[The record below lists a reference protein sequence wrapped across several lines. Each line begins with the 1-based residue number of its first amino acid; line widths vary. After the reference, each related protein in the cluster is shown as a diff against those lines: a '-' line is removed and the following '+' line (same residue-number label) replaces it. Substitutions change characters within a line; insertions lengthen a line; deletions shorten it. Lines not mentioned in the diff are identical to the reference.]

1 MSEHHHLVFPNKTHS
16 WEMPI
21 TSQTE
26 AETNSLNSESC
37 SGNDLL
43 VFLAL
48 RTLNPPIPSLRNYC
62 ADSSGELQQKIDDYF
77 GSYQQICQI
86 INQLFLNLQQLSFIT
101 QCCQQSRIGKK
112 LPNALYVHI
121 SALTQLA
128 PILQIYE
135 QLSRVHL
142 PAFKPFTLIK
152 FHTNQPVISYLFYP
166 DFDAD
171 PHPAL
176 TASFQVNVKTGQL
189 NILDYSNS
197 DNPPILHRKE
207 TFVATSYPDYQKF
220 AQLTQTEEALGLLE
234 KIKSSA
240 VSDWETTNPETRLY
254 RTIGTRKGWQ
264 QHLEKHNVEIQ
275 DHRVVR
281 LSDPNSVDFDLSL
294 PLIPKIQRHKAA
306 IPRKALSR
314 PVRLAVEAE
323 LFTEHTT
330 FFDYGCGYGGDV
342 QRIAEQGYQSAGYD
356 PYYSPHTPCLEADIV
371 NLGYVINVIECQ
383 IERRDALIK
392 AWNLARKVLIVSA
405 QVLVDT
411 QEKGMM
417 AYGDGVITSR
427 NTFQKYYQQEE
438 LKVYIDQV
446 LEADSI
452 PLDLGVYVVFRDE
465 VEAENFRA
473 SRFRS
478 RLSSPKVCLQV
489 KRFEDYREL
498 LQPLIEFVSDRGRL
512 PILGEL
518 PQELLINEEFGN
530 LKRAFKVILQA
541 TNPDEWDAIAHQR
554 RQDLL
559 VYIALSHFGHRP
571 KLFQLSEVMKNDIKG
586 LFGSYKKAC
595 NLADLMLYSIGNPK
609 IIANHCKNSLV
620 GQKRNNSLWLHI
632 SALEKLDP
640 LLRLYEGC
648 ASKTLGRP
656 ETVNLIKFHIKT
668 PKISYFYSPD
678 FELETHPTLK
688 TCMQISLRDLHVT
701 YQSYDG
707 PNPPILHQKHTLVT
721 PEYPQYQQLTK
732 LSQQEENWGLFD
744 NFRAIRTR
752 LGWLKCLED
761 HCAEIR
767 GYRVYWRSD
776 ADPYRVKLLRAA
788 RRNRHKL
795 NSSET

>member
-1 MSEHHHLVFPNKTHS
+1 M
-16 WEMPI
+16 
-21 TSQTE
+21 TSQPETE
-26 AETNSLNSESC
+26 SNNLNSEGY

-48 RTLNPPIPSLRNYC
+48 RTLNPPIPPLLNYG
-62 ADSSGELQQKIDDYF
+62 AELSGELQQKIDHYF
-77 GSYQQICQI
+77 GSYQQVGQI
-86 INQLFLNLQQLSFIT
+86 INQLFLNVQQLSFII

-112 LPNALYVHI
+112 LPNALYVHA
-121 SALTQLA
+121 SALTQLD
-128 PILQIYE
+128 PVLQVYE
-135 QLSRVHL
+135 QLSRFSL
-142 PAFKPFTLIK
+142 PQFKSFNIVK
-152 FHTNQPVISYLFYP
+152 FHTNQSIISYLFYP
-166 DFDAD
+166 DFDVD

-176 TASFQVNVKTGQL
+176 TASFQVNVKNGQL

-207 TFVATSYPDYQKF
+207 TFVAPTYPDYQKF
-220 AQLTQTEEALGLLE
+220 AKLTQLEEALGLLE
-234 KIKSSA
+234 KIKPTS
-240 VSDWETTNPETRLY
+240 VSDLEAKQSEIRLY
-254 RTIGTRKGWQ
+254 RTIGTRRGWQ
-264 QHLEKHNVEIQ
+264 QHLEKHGVEIQ

-281 LSDPNSVDFDLSL
+281 LSDPNGVNFDSSL
-294 PLIPKIQRHKAA
+294 PMIPKIQRHKAA
-306 IPRKALSR
+306 IPRKSLSR
-314 PVRLAVEAE
+314 PVRLALEAE
-323 LFTEHTT
+323 LFTENIT

-356 PYYSPHTPCLEADIV
+356 PYYSPDTPCLEADIV

-383 IERRDALIK
+383 MERRDALIN
-392 AWNLARKVLIVSA
+392 AWNLTRKVLIVAA

-411 QEKGMM
+411 QEKGIM

-446 LEADSI
+446 LEVDSI

-478 RLSSPKVCLQV
+478 RLTSPKVCLQV

-512 PILGEL
+512 PILEEL
-518 PQELLINEEFGN
+518 PQEPLINEEFGN

-541 TNPDEWDAIAHQR
+541 TNPDEWDEIAHQR

-559 VYIALSHFGHRP
+559 VYIALSRFGHRP

-595 NLADLMLYSIGNPK
+595 NLADLMLYSLGDRQ
-609 IIANHCKNSLV
+609 IIANHCHNSVV
-620 GQKRNNSLWLHI
+620 GQKRKNSLWLHI

-656 ETVNLIKFHIKT
+656 EGANLIKFHIKS

-678 FELETHPTLK
+678 FDLETHPTLK

-707 PNPPILHQKHTLVT
+707 PNPPILHRKHTLVT
-721 PEYPQYQQLTK
+721 ADYPQYEQLTK

-752 LGWLKCLED
+752 LGWLKCLEE

-776 ADPYRVKLLRAA
+776 ADPYRVKLLQAA
-788 RRNRHKL
+788 RRNR
-795 NSSET
+795 NRN